1 MLYIIGLGLGD
12 ERDITLRGLEAVK
25 KCDKVYIEAY
35 TSLLSFGLSTDGL
48 STLEKLYGKPI
59 TLADR
64 EMVEEKADK
73 ILSESQE
80 SNVAFLVVGDPF
92 GATTHTDLVVRA
104 KKLGIQVKAVHNASV
119 MNAVGICGL
128 QLYRFGETVS
138 IPFFTETWRPGSFYE
153 KIKRNHSL
161 GLHTLCLLDIRVKE
175 PSLESLCSGKKLY
188 EPPRYMTVNTAI
200 EQLLEVELLQG
211 ESVYNEDT
219 LCVGFARLGSED
231 QMIVAGT
238 MRQLQMVDFGAPLHC
253 LVIVG
258 ETHPVEEEMLDFYR
272 LTDDVPQH
280 TGNV

>member
-153 KIKRNHSL
+153 KIKRNRSL

-175 PSLESLCSGKKLY
+175 PSLESLCRGKKLY

-272 LTDDVPQH
+272 LTDDVTQH

>member
-1 MLYIIGLGLGD
+1 
-12 ERDITLRGLEAVK
+12 
-25 KCDKVYIEAY
+25 
-35 TSLLSFGLSTDGL
+35 
-48 STLEKLYGKPI
+48 
-59 TLADR
+59 
-64 EMVEEKADK
+64 
-73 ILSESQE
+73 
-80 SNVAFLVVGDPF
+80 
-92 GATTHTDLVVRA
+92 
-104 KKLGIQVKAVHNASV
+104 

-153 KIKRNHSL
+153 KIKRNRSL

-175 PSLESLCSGKKLY
+175 PSLESLCRGKKLY
-188 EPPRYMTVNTAI
+188 EPPRYMTVNIAI

-238 MRQLQMVDFGAPLHC
+238 MRLLQMVDFGAPLHC